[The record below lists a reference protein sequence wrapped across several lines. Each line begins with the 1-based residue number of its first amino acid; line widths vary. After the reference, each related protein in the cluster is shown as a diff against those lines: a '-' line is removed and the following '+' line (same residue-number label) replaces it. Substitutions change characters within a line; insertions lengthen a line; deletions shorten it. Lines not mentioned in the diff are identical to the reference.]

1 MQFIKKLFR
10 TLKTAKRAMNFNFNQ
25 VGNSWNPQLLP
36 PDAAIRDNHE
46 KLIARC
52 RNICDEDS
60 YGAGIV
66 TTFHENVVTSGG
78 IQIQNTSE
86 DQEFAKAVDA
96 AWKKFSRD
104 RASSLSADMNLIDLQ
119 KQAVTGYLSDGEV
132 FVRKHITRD
141 GFKYELIDPPRIPY
155 GLLTRAKT
163 VNRYRN
169 GIYVNDDTGRVLGYR
184 INDKAVDSYR
194 LGVSVSENNGTL
206 VGADEI
212 IHSALRKRTDQIR
225 GVPLLKSVAGRIYK
239 ISEYENATL
248 DHAISAAKKYG
259 WFVWQ
264 KDAEAPPDLELSF
277 QPSKEKSGSFH
288 ELPAGMN
295 VESWQSQF
303 PDGELGSFI
312 QAILLAVSRAIGVSY
327 PTLSGNLEHVNYAS
341 IRQACLAERAVW
353 NSFQMF
359 LFLELLFPI
368 YEAFFTDLLASG
380 GLLVRGQSVGLDR
393 FDEVMKVA
401 IASTQF
407 SEIDPKAENIV
418 ETARIQNLVVAPS
431 EVIRMRG
438 GDPEETWSRIA
449 KDIKAMMDA
458 GIPAVFVNDL
468 YLRQPAA
475 VIELENAGLLPGN
488 AEVENGG

>member
-1 MQFIKKLFR
+1 MQFIKNLFR

-36 PDAAIRDNHE
+36 PDAQIRDTHE

-52 RNICDEDS
+52 RNIADDDS

-66 TTFHENVVTSGG
+66 TTFHENVVTAAG
-78 IQIQNTSE
+78 IQIQNLSE

-104 RASSLSADMNLIDLQ
+104 RASSLSADLNLVTLQ
-119 KQAVTGYLSDGEV
+119 KQAVTSFLSDGEV

-141 GFKYELIDPPRIPY
+141 GFKYELIDPPRVPY

-169 GIYVNDDTGRVLGYR
+169 GIYVNDETGRVLGYR

-194 LGVSVSENNGTL
+194 LGVSVSDNNGTL

-212 IHSALRKRTDQIR
+212 IHSALRRRTDQVR
-225 GVPLLKSVAGRIYK
+225 GVPLLKPVAGRIYK
-239 ISEYENATL
+239 ISEYENCVLENAV
-248 DHAISAAKKYG
+248 ASAKKYG
-259 WFVWQ
+259 FFKYD

-277 QPSKEKSGSFH
+277 QPSKSKSGSFH
-288 ELPAGMN
+288 ELPAGVN

-303 PDGELGSFI
+303 PDDELNSFTR
-312 QAILLAVSRAIGVSY
+312 AILLATARAIGVSY
-327 PTLSGNLEHVNYAS
+327 PTLSGDLSSVNYAS
-341 IRQACLAERAVW
+341 IRAACLAERAVW
-353 NSFQMF
+353 NSFQSF
-359 LFLELLFPI
+359 LFLELVFPI
-368 YEAFFTDLLASG
+368 YTAFFTDLLGRG
-380 GLLVRGQSVGLDR
+380 GLMLRGQPVGLDR

-407 SEIDPKAENIV
+407 SRDRPKE
-418 ETARIQNLVVAPS
+418 
-431 EVIRMRG
+431 
-438 GDPEETWSRIA
+438 
-449 KDIKAMMDA
+449 
-458 GIPAVFVNDL
+458 
-468 YLRQPAA
+468 
-475 VIELENAGLLPGN
+475 
-488 AEVENGG
+488 

>member
-36 PDAAIRDNHE
+36 PDAEIRDTHE
-46 KLIARC
+46 RLIARC

-66 TTFHENVVTSGG
+66 TTFHENVVTSDG
-78 IQIQNTSE
+78 IQIQNLSE

-141 GFKYELIDPPRIPY
+141 GFKYSLIDPPRIPY

-163 VNRYRN
+163 PNRYRN

-212 IHSALRKRTDQIR
+212 IHSALRRRTDQIR
-225 GVPLLKSVAGRIYK
+225 GVPLLKPVSGRIYK
-239 ISEYENATL
+239 ISEYENAVL
-248 DHAISAAKKYG
+248 ENAIASAKKYG
-259 WFVWQ
+259 FFRWD

-288 ELPAGMN
+288 ELPIGVN
-295 VESWQSQF
+295 VETWQSQF
-303 PDGELGSFI
+303 PDDELNSFTR
-312 QAILLAVSRAIGVSY
+312 AILLATARAIGVSY
-327 PTLSGNLEHVNYAS
+327 PTLSGDISSVNYAS
-341 IRQACLAERAVW
+341 IRAATLQERTVW

-359 LFLELLFPI
+359 LFLELLLPI
-368 YEAFFTDLLASG
+368 YEAFFTDLLGSG
-380 GLLVRGQSVGLDR
+380 GLLVRGQAVGLDR
-393 FDEVMKVA
+393 FDEVVKVA

-407 SEIDPKAENIV
+407 SEIDPKNENLV
-418 ETARIQNLVVAPS
+418 ETARIQNLLISPS
-431 EVIRMRG
+431 EVIRQRG
-438 GDPEETWSRIA
+438 GDPEEVWSRIA
-449 KDIKAMMDA
+449 KDIEAMLKA
-458 GIPAVFVNDL
+458 GIPSAFVNDL
-468 YLRQPAA
+468 YLRQPEA
-475 VIELENAGLLPGN
+475 VIELENAGQLPGN